1 MKQSMKVSRRQ
12 LALWFERGDQVQ
24 PSEEIR
30 EELTR
35 ALADLLLE
43 AMQEPGTR
51 RRPLR
56 EVQMN
61 PKIAPDHLEPR
72 GRRLYPP
79 VDPGAG
85 GRQPREPEAA
95 IRPGRGRQGGR
106 LCLHQSSSTMIS
118 AVQDPD

>member
-43 AMQEPGTR
+43 ALGVKSPASQT
-51 RRPLR
+51 
-56 EVQMN
+56 
-61 PKIAPDHLEPR
+61 
-72 GRRLYPP
+72 
-79 VDPGAG
+79 G
-85 GRQPREPEAA
+85 GDDESEDLA
-95 IRPGRGRQGGR
+95 
-106 LCLHQSSSTMIS
+106 
-118 AVQDPD
+118 